1 MLDPALVR
9 TVTHDALARVFGHTV
24 VDQLRPDSPVMGS
37 GLASSIGMTPAD
49 AIAVS
54 DAVEQRAARE
64 GALCL
69 LGNEVFAS
77 DAEGDAT
84 ITLADLEAGVAAAWI
99 GGGHA

>member
-9 TVTHDALARVFGHTV
+9 VVTRDALTRVFGHTV
-24 VDQLRPDSPVMGS
+24 VDQLRPDSPLMGTA
-37 GLASSIGMTPAD
+37 LVSSVGMAPAD
-49 AIAVS
+49 AIAVA
-54 DAVEQRAARE
+54 DAVQERAARE

-69 LGNEVFAS
+69 LGDDVFAS

-84 ITLADLEAGVAAAWI
+84 ITLADLEAGVAHAWI